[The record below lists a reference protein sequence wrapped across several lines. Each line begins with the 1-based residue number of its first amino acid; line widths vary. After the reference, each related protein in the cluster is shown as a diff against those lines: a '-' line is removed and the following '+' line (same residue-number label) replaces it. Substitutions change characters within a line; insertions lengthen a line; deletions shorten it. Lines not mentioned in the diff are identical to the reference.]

1 MEFYNNVLETIGNTP
16 LIRIN
21 GLCKDVKATVLAKV
35 ETTNPGNS
43 VKDRMALQMIED
55 AEEIGLL
62 KPGGTVIEGTSGNT
76 GMGLALACIVKGYR
90 LICVLSDK
98 QSKEKM
104 DILRAV
110 GAEVHVCPTN
120 VAPDDPKSYY
130 SVSKRLATE
139 IPNSWYVNQYDNPS
153 NTKAHYLQT
162 GPEIWEQTEGKITHF
177 VVGVGTGGTI
187 SGVGKYLKEQNPDI
201 KIWGID
207 TYGSVFKKYHETGV
221 FDENEIYPYITEGIG
236 EDILP
241 ENVNFDVIDKFE
253 KVTDKD
259 AAIYQRRLAKEE
271 GIFVGNSA
279 GSAIKGVL
287 QLSDELKETD
297 VVVVLFH
304 DHGSRYV
311 GKMFNDDWMRDRG
324 FLEEEKTVAVDLVKN
339 HIDKHLVTV
348 TPNDP
353 VSQGMLLMHQYK
365 ISQIPVV
372 ENGAFIGSVTE
383 KKLFSC
389 LLEKPEL
396 KELPIRNIMENPF
409 PVVEAGKSIE
419 DVSKLFTKE
428 IQAVLVNYEG
438 DKYHIITRQDVI
450 QAYS

>member
-1 MEFYNNVLETIGNTP
+1 M
-16 LIRIN
+16 
-21 GLCKDVKATVLAKV
+21 K
-35 ETTNPGNS
+35 
-43 VKDRMALQMIED
+43 
-55 AEEIGLL
+55 
-62 KPGGTVIEGTSGNT
+62 
-76 GMGLALACIVKGYR
+76 
-90 LICVLSDK
+90 
-98 QSKEKM
+98 
-104 DILRAV
+104 
-110 GAEVHVCPTN
+110 
-120 VAPDDPKSYY
+120 
-130 SVSKRLATE
+130 
-139 IPNSWYVNQYDNPS
+139 
-153 NTKAHYLQT
+153 
-162 GPEIWEQTEGKITHF
+162 
-177 VVGVGTGGTI
+177 
-187 SGVGKYLKEQNPDI
+187 
-201 KIWGID
+201 
-207 TYGSVFKKYHETGV
+207 GV
-221 FDENEIYPYITEGIG
+221 F
-236 EDILP
+236 
-241 ENVNFDVIDKFE
+241 
-253 KVTDKD
+253 
-259 AAIYQRRLAKEE
+259 
-271 GIFVGNSA
+271 
-279 GSAIKGVL
+279 